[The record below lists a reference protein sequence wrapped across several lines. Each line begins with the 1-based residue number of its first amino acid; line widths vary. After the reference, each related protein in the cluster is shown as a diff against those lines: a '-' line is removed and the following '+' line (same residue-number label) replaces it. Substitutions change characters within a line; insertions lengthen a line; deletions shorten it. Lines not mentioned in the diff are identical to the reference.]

1 MATLEYTDAPETETI
16 PAAEGGTI
24 QCPQCGTTLPVNAEH
39 CTNCDWHRIGKPET
53 AEGKASD
60 MVAVMLS
67 VIPGLGHIYKGHK
80 LIGLI
85 FIIFTPMAVLAALLA
100 ATGTAGF
107 GLGLLP
113 IYWFGVMFHV
123 YGIDDRLVGT
133 TQDFGEEY

>member
-1 MATLEYTDAPETETI
+1 MATLAYTDAPETETI
-16 PAAEGGTI
+16 PAAQGGTI
-24 QCPQCGTTLPVNAEH
+24 QCPQCGTTLAVNAEA
-39 CTNCDWHRIGKPET
+39 CPKCGWHRIGKPET

-80 LIGLI
+80 MLGLI
-85 FIIFTPMAVLAALLA
+85 FIIATPMAVLAALLA

-123 YGIDDRLVGT
+123 YGIEDRIVPGIK
-133 TQDFGEEY
+133 DEGEQY

>member
-1 MATLEYTDAPETETI
+1 MATLEYTDAPETETV
-16 PAAEGGTI
+16 PAAQGGTT
-24 QCPQCGTTLPVNAEH
+24 QCPQCGTTLPVNAEQ
-39 CTNCDWHRIGKPET
+39 CPNCNWHRIGKPET
-53 AEGKASD
+53 AEGQASD

-80 LIGLI
+80 LAGLI
-85 FIIFTPMAVLAALLA
+85 LIIATPMAVLAAALA

-123 YGIDDRLVGT
+123 YGIDDRAVSAS
-133 TQDFGEEY
+133 QDVSEEY